1 MAQYTNS
8 TGEPLAVQEERK
20 QYGKEKPKAKDTAR
34 LIWASKPRRE
44 PSAKDLEFQTA
55 EEVYPNIVDLE
66 DKKLSSFV
74 PEEKEISEQP
84 NRLIWGDNLLVMQA
98 LLAQG
103 YEGQIDLI
111 YIDPPFN
118 TGENFNFK
126 NEIKIGEKEYE
137 KELPIAERLT
147 YTDTWSRGKDSFL
160 DMLYPRL
167 QLLHKL
173 LSDNGSFFIHVDVK
187 IGPYVRILLDELFGE
202 ANFQNEI
209 IWYYYNKLHDSRK
222 KILPKA
228 FDVICYY
235 VKNKKSDYTYHRLEE
250 KRDKPVKKLRYK
262 KVGGVIQ
269 NVRGEDGKVETYVRD
284 MRTVDNVW
292 RLRCLQPA
300 NKKEW
305 IDFATQKPV
314 DLIEKILRLASNEG
328 DLVLDVFDG
337 TGTTAIA
344 CERQKRRWIL
354 SDISKTAIQITR
366 SRLVKENSN
375 PFIIQN
381 LGNYQRQLIYAREIK
396 IKEMY
401 DIILKIYGATPR
413 KDWHGFGISKDDKKT
428 IVYVCEPDRPM
439 TGKKAI
445 ELAKAAKTADG
456 KGYKKL
462 VILAWDYEYD
472 FDDIY
477 KRLAKSARKG
487 VVKDVEFKI
496 IPSDVYKYLR
506 STKVGDQELANKI
519 TFYQK
524 PYLRLSEPQT
534 KSINPNEV
542 KVEIKIERYVVM
554 DIPVKDE
561 SKRPEIEKLLH
572 KNFANM
578 IDYWTVDW
586 DYNGEVFRSTWQ
598 AIKDRKSP
606 EPVPVL
612 ADTVL
617 KKGKKYTIAVRVVD
631 VFGNDASMTKEI
643 NLR

>member
-8 TGEPLAVQEERK
+8 AGEPLAVQEERK
-20 QYGKEKPKAKDTAR
+20 EYGKEKPKAKDTAR

-209 IWYYYNKLHDSRK
+209 VWYYYNKLHDSRK

-228 FDVICYY
+228 FDVIYYY

-250 KRDKPVKKLRYK
+250 KRDKPVKKLKYK

-413 KDWHGFGISKDDKKT
+413 KDWHGFGISKEDNKT
-428 IVYVCEPDRPM
+428 LIYVCEPDRPM
-439 TGKKAI
+439 TGRKAI

-506 STKVGDQELANKI
+506 STKVGDLELANKI

-561 SKRPEIEKLLH
+561 SKRPEIEKMLH

-586 DYNGEVFRSTWQ
+586 DYDGKVFKSTWQ
-598 AIKDRKSP
+598 AIKNRKSSD
-606 EPVPVL
+606 PVPVL